1 VTRFA
6 ECHLGFRG
14 LCTNL
19 DLATTNNHQ
28 KGIIL
33 ASTLVGA
40 LLATSSGGSSMENV
54 QQTSRILRKVAIM
67 TLIGFL
73 AVILS
78 GPIIAAA
85 AALLPFAIVGAL
97 IYVFIK
103 ALILGPYL
111 VGKIIGETFRGILFV
126 LIGIPARILG
136 KAGKTFGL
144 VFTAAWSVL
153 AFALSIAFPAL
164 MGGIVGAILGMIGGI
179 EHSDA
184 DMRVPAGLLIGAA
197 IGAVAGFLLR
207 EKSQSRHPVFGHAHS
222 PQTVLPA

>member
-1 VTRFA
+1 M
-6 ECHLGFRG
+6 CIYGFRT
-14 LCTNL
+14 LYTNL
-19 DLATTNNHQ
+19 DSATTNNHQ

-33 ASTLVGA
+33 ASTLVGP
-40 LLATSSGGSSMENV
+40 LSRATSSGGLSMENV
-54 QQTSRILRKVAIM
+54 QPTSCILRKVAIM

-103 ALILGPYL
+103 ALIMGPYL
-111 VGKIIGETFRGILFV
+111 VGKIIGETFRGILFI

-136 KAGKTFGL
+136 KAGKGFGFL
-144 VFTAAWSVL
+144 LTAAWSVL

-164 MGGIVGAILGMIGGI
+164 MGGIVGAILGVIGGI

-207 EKSQSRHPVFGHAHS
+207 EKSQARHPVFGHAHS
-222 PQTVLPA
+222 PQAVLPG